1 MESGKLSEKTVPFPP
16 GVLPADKDNS
26 KITRHDFPDGFL
38 FGSATS
44 AYQVEGAAAIG
55 GKSISVW
62 DDLSSRNPGGIDDQS
77 NGNVAADMY
86 HKFKEDI
93 RMMKQM
99 GFDSYRFSISW
110 TRVLPGGRWSAGV
123 NREGIDFYNDVIDTI
138 LKYEEDIKAV
148 RRAIDFMLG
157 WFLDP
162 ILCGRYPENMEDSVP
177 REAQFTPHEF
187 ETLKGFADKNI
198 KEYTYKASQDQLRVK
213 YYQDHLAHLLNAM
226 KKEQVIVEG
235 YFAWSWCDNFEWKEG
250 YKVRFGIIYVD
261 FNNNQTR
268 YPKLSAMWFTK
279 FLKARKMLKA
289 VEVREVWC
297 WPLAICLIRF
307 PNDATCDLIGAP
319 LREVLS
325 ALAPYEPHGFVLKR
339 RLARR
344 GGLGAYKPLKLL
356 VCNRCGTHIYIIAP
370 QTRGL
375 GRGTWPRSHR
385 RRH

>member
-77 NGNVAADMY
+77 NGNIAADMY

-138 LKYEEDIKAV
+138 LKY
-148 RRAIDFMLG
+148 
-157 WFLDP
+157 
-162 ILCGRYPENMEDSVP
+162 
-177 REAQFTPHEF
+177 
-187 ETLKGFADKNI
+187 
-198 KEYTYKASQDQLRVK
+198 
-213 YYQDHLAHLLNAM
+213 
-226 KKEQVIVEG
+226 
-235 YFAWSWCDNFEWKEG
+235 
-250 YKVRFGIIYVD
+250 
-261 FNNNQTR
+261 
-268 YPKLSAMWFTK
+268 
-279 FLKARKMLKA
+279 
-289 VEVREVWC
+289 
-297 WPLAICLIRF
+297 
-307 PNDATCDLIGAP
+307 
-319 LREVLS
+319 
-325 ALAPYEPHGFVLKR
+325 
-339 RLARR
+339 
-344 GGLGAYKPLKLL
+344 
-356 VCNRCGTHIYIIAP
+356 
-370 QTRGL
+370 
-375 GRGTWPRSHR
+375 
-385 RRH
+385 